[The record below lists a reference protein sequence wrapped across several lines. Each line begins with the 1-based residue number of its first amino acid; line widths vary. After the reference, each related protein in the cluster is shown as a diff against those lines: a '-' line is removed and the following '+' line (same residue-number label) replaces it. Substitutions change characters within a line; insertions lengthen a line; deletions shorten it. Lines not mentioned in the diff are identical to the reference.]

1 MKTTLILWRKTFLPI
16 LIVAWLGNGK
26 SPNLLAMEAG
36 FAERDI
42 TPAVGAERP
51 GGYVKNFH
59 REVHDACKVRA
70 GVFSDGSQRV
80 ALVGIDALLIR
91 ASVVEA
97 ARKRIEAQCGIPGT
111 NVMVAASHS
120 HSAGPTGMVQPG
132 EYDQASEFVQ
142 QLAYHHSS
150 LADAAYLTR
159 VEQAIVEAVV
169 EAHTKST
176 QAACS
181 IDRGRADQ
189 VSFNRRFRM
198 RNGLTHTNP
207 RQGNPETLE
216 PAGPI
221 DPEVGVLGAWSKDK
235 QLLGCIVNFACH
247 CTTSPGGISADYVY
261 YIEQAIR
268 GVYGQEVIVVFLNGA
283 SGDIIQYD
291 NRSPYQLAVREEAA
305 RRVGGSVGAE
315 AIKALVRAVPGE
327 LVPVAARQKILSI
340 PRRQPRVDRV
350 QQAMAIARGTPQ
362 RHDGTEWVFAKELV
376 MLDAKIE
383 HEPMAAVEV
392 QAIQVGPAVFLSNP
406 AEYFCQYGLEIKAG
420 SSFPFTFPVSLA
432 NDCVGYVPTEEA
444 FGPHGGGYETR
455 LTSYSNLT
463 ITAGRS
469 IADAC
474 VELSRQLQPGPLP
487 NPASAPAYT
496 GQAWSYGNNPPEVD

>member
-1 MKTTLILWRKTFLPI
+1 MKTLPNFLQKTLLPL
-16 LIVAWLGNGK
+16 LIAAWLGNGQT
-26 SPNLLAMEAG
+26 PNLQAMEAG

-42 TPAVGAERP
+42 TPPVGSERP

-70 GVFSDGSQRV
+70 GVFGDGSQRV

-91 ASVVEA
+91 GAVVEA
-97 ARKRIEAQCGIPGT
+97 ARKRIEAECGIPGS

-120 HSAGPTGMVQPG
+120 HSAGPMGMVQPG
-132 EYDQASEFVQ
+132 EYDHASEFVQ
-142 QLAYHHSS
+142 QLAYQHSS
-150 LADAAYLTR
+150 LADAAYLAR

-169 EAHTKST
+169 EAHAKSSE
-176 QAACS
+176 AACS
-181 IDRGRADQ
+181 IDRGRAEQ

-198 RNGLTHTNP
+198 RHGLTHTNP

-235 QLLGCIVNFACH
+235 RLLGCIVNFACH

-261 YIEQAIR
+261 YIEQTIR

-291 NRSPYQLAVREEAA
+291 NRSPYQHAVREEAA
-305 RRVGGSVGAE
+305 RRVGASVGAE
-315 AIKALVRAVPGE
+315 AVKALVRAVPGE
-327 LVPVAARQKILSI
+327 LLPVAGRQKILTI
-340 PRRQPRVDRV
+340 ARREPRVDRV

-376 MLDAKIE
+376 MLDAGIR
-383 HEPMAAVEV
+383 HEPRAAVEV
-392 QAIQVGPAVFLSNP
+392 QAIQIGPAVFLSNP

-420 SSFPFTFPVSLA
+420 SPFPFTFPVSLA

-455 LTSYSNLT
+455 LTSYSNLI
-463 ITAGRS
+463 ITAGRT

-474 VELSRQLQPGPLP
+474 IELSRQLQPGSLPAPLP
-487 NPASAPAYT
+487 APAYT